1 VTAIGTFIGL
11 DIGSSAVKAA
21 AFDERGGQLRA
32 IRVECPSAGE
42 FDPEKWWAAARDALR
57 GLDAPDAPDAVAVG
71 VCGRGGTN
79 VLLGD
84 AGEVMGP
91 SWEDGRAREHLRAV
105 RAEFGDSLSPQSA
118 GLLAKARW
126 WKDHH
131 GRVASV
137 CTAKDYVTFRLT
149 GVLVSDPAS
158 GGVESESRPPLA
170 SARPPW
176 ALAGETRV
184 ASAEA
189 GLRAGIPVAAGWHDG
204 AAATFGAGAAQE
216 GYAPITLGTHAVYR
230 VVTTAIPPTLRKYW
244 DLTPGLTVTG
254 GDILA
259 GGRAHEWAR
268 TLVAGEATASAPGA
282 NGVLFLPQLG
292 GRIAP
297 DIRFDARAGWHGLE
311 ARHNGADLLRAV
323 SEGVAFALRQVRDW
337 LGREGL
343 TASHTVATGGGA
355 RNALQVQ
362 ILADV
367 LGAEVEVADC
377 EEGCRGAALLG
388 AVAAGLMPLET
399 ARCLR
404 PATTRYSPGPGAVA
418 IYDAAFVRW
427 LALQAATDALQGAPE

>member
-1 VTAIGTFIGL
+1 MTAIGTLIGL

-42 FDPEKWWAAARDALR
+42 FDPERWWVAAREALR
-57 GLDAPDAPDAVAVG
+57 GLDATDAVAVG

-84 AGEVMGP
+84 RGGVLGP
-91 SWEDGRAREHLRAV
+91 SWDDGRAREHLRAV
-105 RAEFGDSLSPQSA
+105 RAEFRDSLSPQSA
-118 GLLAKARW
+118 GLLAKVRW
-126 WKDHH
+126 WEEHNS
-131 GRVASV
+131 RVTTV

-158 GGVESESRPPLA
+158 GGIESEFGSPLVR
-170 SARPPW
+170 ARPPW
-176 ALAGETRV
+176 ALAGETGA
-184 ASAEA
+184 ASFEA
-189 GLRAGIPVAAGWHDG
+189 GLRAGIPVAVGWHDG
-204 AAATFGAGAAQE
+204 AAATFGAGAAQA
-216 GYAPITLGTHAVYR
+216 GSAPITLGTHAVYR

-268 TLVAGEATASAPGA
+268 TLVTGDPTDSVPGA

-297 DIRFDARAGWHGLE
+297 DVRFDVRAGWYGLE
-311 ARHNGADLLRAV
+311 ARHSGADLLRAV

-337 LGREGL
+337 LGKEGL

-355 RNALQVQ
+355 RNALQAQ

-388 AVAAGLMPLET
+388 AIAAGTMPLET

-404 PATTRYSPGPGAVA
+404 PASTRYSPDPGVVA

-427 LALQAATDALQGAPE
+427 LALQAATDTLQGSPE